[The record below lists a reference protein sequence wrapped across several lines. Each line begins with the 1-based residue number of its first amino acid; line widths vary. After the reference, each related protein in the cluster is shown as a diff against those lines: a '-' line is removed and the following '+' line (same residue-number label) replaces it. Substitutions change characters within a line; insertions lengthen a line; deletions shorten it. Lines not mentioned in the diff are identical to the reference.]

1 MVGRLRALRHISM
14 SSELFIA
21 RRLIAVGRPVSRQRA
36 VDNKQVFEVLVTA
49 DIAID
54 QRLKLGHGI
63 SRKLLRS
70 QVKLPKRDRL

>member
-1 MVGRLRALRHISM
+1 MRHISM

-36 VDNKQVFEVLVTA
+36 VDNKQVFEVLVAA

-54 QRLKLGHGI
+54 QRLKLGYGI
-63 SRKLLRS
+63 SRKLLRP

>member
-1 MVGRLRALRHISM
+1 M

-21 RRLIAVGRPVSRQRA
+21 RRLIAVGRSVSRQRA
-36 VDNKQVFEVLVTA
+36 VDNKQVFEVLVAA

-54 QRLKLGHGI
+54 QRLKLGQGI
-63 SRKLLRS
+63 SRKLLRP

>member
-21 RRLIAVGRPVSRQRA
+21 RRLIAVGRSVSRQRA
-36 VDNKQVFEVLVTA
+36 VDNKQVFEVLVAA

-54 QRLKLGHGI
+54 QRLKLGQGI

-70 QVKLPKRDRL
+70 PVKLPKRDRL

>member
-1 MVGRLRALRHISM
+1 MRHISM

-21 RRLIAVGRPVSRQRA
+21 RCLIAVGRPVSRQRA
-36 VDNKQVFEVLVTA
+36 VDNKQVFEVLVAA

-54 QRLKLGHGI
+54 QCLKLGHGI
-63 SRKLLRS
+63 PRKLLRP